1 MPFGVSA
8 VHRDDKP
15 MGFDF
20 RPSYLQLGKVAE
32 EYAIRHVCAFTA
44 TAITAG
50 NNVPANIEE
59 TSRQDI

>member
-1 MPFGVSA
+1 MYQPVG
-8 VHRDDKP
+8 H
-15 MGFDF
+15 DF

-32 EYAIRHVCAFTA
+32 EYAIKQVCAFTA

-50 NNVPANIEE
+50 NNLPANVEE